1 MSADLQWSIIR
12 NNSAFIVRSLGTTL
26 SRDPNNISAKNS
38 FKATSVVNKRIVG
51 IKAAEKGVIMTTK
64 SKGKLIET
72 RMSRGSRRTMKAI
85 KAATVGS
92 FYRPD
97 LSDAAM
103 RKASVLLRSQ
113 KSKGAA
119 KRRSRKPKN

>member
-1 MSADLQWSIIR
+1 MSADLQWAIIR
-12 NNSAFIVRSLGTTL
+12 NNSAFIVKSLGTTL
-26 SRDPNNISAKNS
+26 SRDPNNLTNKNA
-38 FKATSVVNKRIVG
+38 FNATSVVNKKIVG
-51 IKAAEKGVIMTTK
+51 IRAAEKGVIMTTK

-92 FYRPD
+92 SYRPD
-97 LSDAAM
+97 LADAAM
-103 RKASVLLRSQ
+103 RRASALIRSQ

>member
-51 IKAAEKGVIMTTK
+51 IRAAEKGVIMTTK
-64 SKGKLIET
+64 SKGRLIET